1 MKKVKTTP
9 TLKDLETPAQRSSS
23 TFVRDIYPLCVKN
36 LPKSIPRGPF
46 ENGLG
51 DQKEEEKKKVEE
63 GLHGSVLLL

>member
-23 TFVRDIYPLCVKN
+23 TFVRDIYPLCIGN
-36 LPKSIPRGPF
+36 LPKSILRDPF

-51 DQKEEEKKKVEE
+51 DQKKE
-63 GLHGSVLLL
+63 GKERK